1 MIRRFKYI
9 IIILLAA
16 VVYDSSAQNSQV
28 LYYMNLPQRHLL
40 NPALRPSNSVYIGL
54 PAISGINLNINNNFF
69 NFSDVL
75 SQSGDSLITIF
86 HPDYDIEDFI
96 KKIKDV
102 NAIEPQVMIQLF
114 GLGFKAGKDLYIF
127 LDINERIEANVALP
141 GDLLRLG
148 FQGNESFIGSKID
161 LSSLR
166 TDIMW
171 YREAGLGFSKNFT
184 NNLRLGVKGKL
195 LFGMATASTDIRSLG
210 ITVTDDYS
218 HIFDADM
225 TVNLSA
231 PGTVN
236 MDTDN
241 NIEDFEFDSTRFDKT
256 SKIVNY
262 LLKPGN
268 IGLGLDIGAE
278 YTFTDRLRAS
288 AAITDLGFIKWKRDI
303 TNLQAE
309 SRFDFSGIDLLDQI
323 VCIDSSGKEK
333 KLHEIGASTELSLS
347 AGDNV
352 IVWDEIEGDPR
363 WEGRSYSV
371 VKSFDRHTGRERT
384 LERKTRYFSPD
395 ISSDESKIV
404 AVEADIEN
412 NYFLIVLRYPDGK
425 LLHRIPAP
433 GTMTLQYPR
442 WVNDHQVVLIG
453 FNGKEKSIELA
464 NTVSGEWNSRFHAG
478 NMDIAEP
485 EGWRDY
491 ILFRAS
497 CNGIDNVVA
506 IDTNGTV
513 FQITSAQFGAFYPSV
528 TRDSVQLVYSS
539 YTSNGFELVKI
550 PLDTVRWTRLHRL
563 DDPASARRAVER
575 LRAAARERGAA
586 SPSASRASAAG
597 GGHGAGQNSP
607 ALHPRP
613 ADRADFCRA
622 AGRCGA
628 GAVAAG
634 YFRLIHRSA
643 ARS

>member
-114 GLGFKAGKDLYIF
+114 GLGFNAGKDLYVF
-127 LDINERIEANVALP
+127 FDINERIEANVALP

-241 NIEDFEFDSTRFDKT
+241 NIEDFEFDSTRFDKS

-262 LLKPGN
+262 LLKPEN

-309 SRFDFSGIDLLDQI
+309 SRFDFSGIDLLDIYKREISADSLAAELLDSLQHSFSTSSDNTPFTTYLPFGVSVGGSFDLTKNVSLGVLSYTRFIGKQI
-323 VCIDSSGKEK
+323 KEALTLSANVNIGNAFSTTIAYTAANHRYDNVGFGLAFRGGWFQFYFLADRIPVTWNKIVSKDIETPAPVSFLFGENAIPVPSSWNTIHLRLGMNLAFGNKIKKKNDKPMLVIPEQLKEK
-333 KLHEIGASTELSLS
+333 
-347 AGDNV
+347 
-352 IVWDEIEGDPR
+352 
-363 WEGRSYSV
+363 
-371 VKSFDRHTGRERT
+371 
-384 LERKTRYFSPD
+384 
-395 ISSDESKIV
+395 
-404 AVEADIEN
+404 
-412 NYFLIVLRYPDGK
+412 
-425 LLHRIPAP
+425 
-433 GTMTLQYPR
+433 
-442 WVNDHQVVLIG
+442 
-453 FNGKEKSIELA
+453 
-464 NTVSGEWNSRFHAG
+464 
-478 NMDIAEP
+478 
-485 EGWRDY
+485 
-491 ILFRAS
+491 
-497 CNGIDNVVA
+497 
-506 IDTNGTV
+506 
-513 FQITSAQFGAFYPSV
+513 
-528 TRDSVQLVYSS
+528 
-539 YTSNGFELVKI
+539 
-550 PLDTVRWTRLHRL
+550 
-563 DDPASARRAVER
+563 
-575 LRAAARERGAA
+575 
-586 SPSASRASAAG
+586 
-597 GGHGAGQNSP
+597 
-607 ALHPRP
+607 
-613 ADRADFCRA
+613 
-622 AGRCGA
+622 
-628 GAVAAG
+628 
-634 YFRLIHRSA
+634 
-643 ARS
+643 

>member
-262 LLKPGN
+262 LLKPEN

-309 SRFDFSGIDLLDQI
+309 SRFDFSGIDLLDI
-323 VCIDSSGKEK
+323 YKREISADSLAAELLDS
-333 KLHEIGASTELSLS
+333 LQHSFSASS
-347 AGDNV
+347 DNTPFTTYLPFGV
-352 IVWDEIEGDPR
+352 
-363 WEGRSYSV
+363 SV
-371 VKSFDRHTGRERT
+371 GGSFDLTKNVSLGV
-384 LERKTRYFSPD
+384 LSYTRFIGKQIKEALTFSANINMGNAFSTTIAYTAANHRYDNIGFGLAFRGGWFQFYFLADRIPVTWN
-395 ISSDESKIV
+395 KIV
-404 AVEADIEN
+404 SADIETPKPVS
-412 NYFLIVLRYPDGK
+412 FLFGENAIPVPSSWNTIHLRLGMNLAFGNKIKKKNDKPM
-425 LLHRIPAP
+425 LVIPEQ
-433 GTMTLQYPR
+433 L
-442 WVNDHQVVLIG
+442 
-453 FNGKEKSIELA
+453 KEK
-464 NTVSGEWNSRFHAG
+464 
-478 NMDIAEP
+478 
-485 EGWRDY
+485 
-491 ILFRAS
+491 
-497 CNGIDNVVA
+497 
-506 IDTNGTV
+506 
-513 FQITSAQFGAFYPSV
+513 
-528 TRDSVQLVYSS
+528 
-539 YTSNGFELVKI
+539 
-550 PLDTVRWTRLHRL
+550 
-563 DDPASARRAVER
+563 
-575 LRAAARERGAA
+575 
-586 SPSASRASAAG
+586 
-597 GGHGAGQNSP
+597 
-607 ALHPRP
+607 
-613 ADRADFCRA
+613 
-622 AGRCGA
+622 
-628 GAVAAG
+628 
-634 YFRLIHRSA
+634 
-643 ARS
+643 